1 MPFIL
6 NSHTSGK
13 SWTEAGVTEKQIR
26 NMLENAISRAS
37 DEMGEAFELLL
48 SQSLETEKVVK

>member
-26 NMLENAISRAS
+26 NMLENAIVRAS
-37 DEMGEAFELLL
+37 DEMGEAFHHLLNL
-48 SQSLETEKVVK
+48 ALNLRKF

>member
-13 SWTEAGVTEKQIR
+13 SWTEAGVTERQIR
-26 NMLENAISRAS
+26 NMLENAINRAS

-48 SQSLETEKVVK
+48 SRSLETEKVVK

>member
-26 NMLENAISRAS
+26 NMLENAITRAS

-48 SQSLETEKVVK
+48 NRSLETEKVLK